1 MAAGGVEAA
10 GGVAADGGLV
20 GGVITFN
27 VLAIHEPSSCFL
39 PEPLARKPSLISA
52 KTAGS
57 RSFLILV
64 LEVTLTVVSP
74 VLFLRVSVIAVA
86 STAVMV
92 PPNRAARGLGAAGV
106 LVEVESCAFTGS
118 AAHAMAVSR
127 TNESF
132 VIDFI
137 FFVNSMLLN
146 FTGPRW

>member
-1 MAAGGVEAA
+1 MVAGGVEAA

-20 GGVITFN
+20 GGVITFS
-27 VLAIHEPSSCFL
+27 VLAIHEPSSCFF
-39 PEPLARKPSLISA
+39 PEPLARKPSLTSA

-64 LEVTLTVVSP
+64 VEVTLTVVSP
-74 VLFLRVSVIAVA
+74 ALFLRVRVIAVA
-86 STAVMV
+86 SMAVIV
-92 PPNRAARGLGAAGV
+92 PPNRAALGLGVAGA
-106 LVEVESCAFTGS
+106 LVVESCAFTGS

-137 FFVNSMLLN
+137 LFVNSMLLN
-146 FTGPRW
+146 FTEPGW